1 MRRKIYISL
10 CILSIAF
17 SLAAC
22 GANKKETKV
31 SEENSNVQTEE
42 FNPDKAKDSMTIE
55 QLRELNGVEVPV
67 EKNLKIAA
75 VMKAMTNEFWRT
87 FQQGYE
93 EAAKQ
98 SGIRMYTITTKEEG
112 DQEGQAEKAMRFV
125 SNDIDAMML
134 SPITDS
140 NLTEVV
146 DNAKK
151 NNIITVNVNDGLIET
166 ADHFVGANSY
176 DNGVLAAKWI
186 SDHLD
191 GEGQVAV
198 IKGLEN
204 AYSTRERTAGFVEW
218 FEKNKSDIEIVA
230 QENADW
236 DRAKAKE
243 IALEWIKKYPNLK
256 AIFCNN
262 DDMALGVQEVVEENF
277 KDIYVVGVDGIG
289 QAYESI
295 RQGKLSATV
304 DSFPFYVAQV
314 ATECTLRSI
323 AGQELPSVV
332 TTPQALIDESNVD
345 KDAADI
351 IGWVKPL
358 YLLE

>member
-1 MRRKIYISL
+1 MRRKICLLLL
-10 CILSIAF
+10 CIVSIVSF
-17 SLAAC
+17 AAC
-22 GANKKETKV
+22 GGKVETAV
-31 SEENSNVQTEE
+31 SEEDKSIEVEE

-67 EKNLKIAA
+67 EKNLKLAA

-87 FQQGYE
+87 FEEGYK

-98 SGIRMYTITTKEEG
+98 SAIRMYTITTKNEDDE
-112 DQEGQAEKAMRFV
+112 DGQANKAMKLA
-125 SNDIDAMML
+125 STDIDAMML
-134 SPITDS
+134 SPITDK
-140 NLTEVV
+140 NLTDAVEL
-146 DNAKK
+146 AKT

-176 DNGVLAAKWI
+176 KNGTLAAKWI
-186 SDHLD
+186 SDQLS
-191 GEGQVAV
+191 GEGQIAIV
-198 IKGLEN
+198 KGLEG
-204 AYSTRERTAGFVEW
+204 AYSTRERTDGFTEW
-218 FEKNKSDIEIVA
+218 FEENNPEVEIVA

-236 DRAKAKE
+236 DRSKAKE
-243 IALEWIKKYPNLK
+243 IAVDWIKRYPNLK

-262 DDMALGVQEVVEENF
+262 DDMALGVQEAVDESN

-289 QAYESI
+289 EAYESI
-295 RQGKLSATV
+295 RQGKLDATV

-332 TTPQALIDESNVD
+332 TTPQALIDQTNVD
-345 KDAADI
+345 KEAADI
-351 IGWVKPL
+351 IGWEKPL
-358 YLLE
+358 YILE